1 MKRSVLYIA
10 VASTVFVAGF
20 RHPALAQRVP
30 AALTDAHPA
39 LTTLASSTVF
49 VAWQGDAAARQ
60 IWYTTEAE
68 GTGDPWTSQEAVSG
82 SASTSAPALA
92 TAAAGTSPAE
102 NVYLAWR
109 DSTSGIDFSVWNG
122 AKFPGSPFQTIT
134 GAQTT
139 AAPAL
144 AGSTT
149 TASSD
154 TLYAAWTTESGTVT
168 GISYATYT
176 GGGPWTTFPLPVPGA
191 YPKSTTGPTL
201 AVFNNELYL
210 AWVTT
215 SDTIWYVSAPLPFSG
230 SWSSP
235 AAVPGAVT
243 GVAPALGVFSQAG
256 YMHPAPQLYLAWT
269 TDTAPYHID
278 LSEWNGSVWNPA
290 TEPSLSGT
298 LANLSPAL
306 NTYNVGASCE
316 PTSNYFN
323 MAYTLTNADIDYTS
337 VADSLMPANPH
348 CGTT

>member
-10 VASTVFVAGF
+10 VAATVLVAGSGN
-20 RHPALAQRVP
+20 PAQAQRVP
-30 AALTDAHPA
+30 SALTDAHPA

-49 VAWQGDAAARQ
+49 VAWQGDASARQ
-60 IWYTTEAE
+60 VWYTTEAE
-68 GTGDPWTSQEAVSG
+68 GTGDPWTSQAAVSG
-82 SASTSAPALA
+82 SASTSSPALA
-92 TAAAGTSPAE
+92 TAAAGTSLVE

-109 DSTSGIDFSVWNG
+109 NSTAGVDYSVWNG
-122 AKFPGSPFQTIT
+122 AKFPGAPFQTIP

-154 TLYAAWTTESGTVT
+154 TLYAAWTTESGAVT

-176 GGGPWTTFPLPVPGA
+176 GGSWTTFPLAVPGA
-191 YPKSTTGPTL
+191 YPRSTTGPTL

-256 YMHPAPQLYLAWT
+256 YLHPAPQTL
-269 TDTAPYHID
+269 
-278 LSEWNGSVWNPA
+278 LSVDDGHRATSDRPFGMERLGLEPRNGSVPVRYVSEPLTG
-290 TEPSLSGT
+290 TEHLQRGGH
-298 LANLSPAL
+298 L
-306 NTYNVGASCE
+306 
-316 PTSNYFN
+316 
-323 MAYTLTNADIDYTS
+323 
-337 VADSLMPANPH
+337 
-348 CGTT
+348 